1 MKQPQDKGTSAWPV
15 LDTLQTSDFLLVGL
29 LSQLQE
35 ITIHFHRPLKDRLTQ
50 NRTTRVHNQ
59 VWALAVC
66 RWFEFE
72 GYLGL
77 TTGNFH
83 MGTGSDPGAL
93 VNTKTGKWRFNPQKT
108 CDETLDPFWSI
119 PICAMVKTW
128 YIGYGYPSN
137 NGNPD
142 SILCRGREL
151 QSLYACQWKKS
162 VFLGPESHN
171 MLLSCWVLD
180 RSCVL
185 NQQNILDP
193 KTEPPSLFPWART
206 CQHYS
211 RNGRR
216 L

>member
-83 MGTGSDPGAL
+83 MGTSSDPGAL

-128 YIGYGYPSN
+128 LAMVIHPIMG
-137 NGNPD
+137 
-142 SILCRGREL
+142 ILILFYVEDVNCNR
-151 QSLYACQWKKS
+151 C
-162 VFLGPESHN
+162 
-171 MLLSCWVLD
+171 MLANEKNLC
-180 RSCVL
+180 
-185 NQQNILDP
+185 
-193 KTEPPSLFPWART
+193 F
-206 CQHYS
+206 
-211 RNGRR
+211 
-216 L
+216 